1 MSTKPLSETNPDES
15 PKIIDVR
22 PSRKFGGSWLA
33 LESPG
38 VEPAYVGPAAREQA
52 IGYAR
57 QRFGGSSGE
66 VRPFDQAGTITET
79 LPVNGRDL
87 YPHAV

>member
-1 MSTKPLSETNPDES
+1 M
-15 PKIIDVR
+15 KIIEVR

-33 LESPG
+33 FESPG
-38 VEPAYVGPAAREQA
+38 VEPAYVGPNARELA

-66 VRPFDQAGTITET
+66 VRVFDEAGAVAET
-79 LPVNGRDL
+79 LPINGRDL
-87 YPHAV
+87 YPHA